1 MNDRLLTY
9 AFTIDYF
16 VALFFVYVKNAS
28 YATVHVTNLTEF
40 SNNLLKCEDQIYSK
54 LLSSIKVPTSSIL
67 LFEWKFSIHGL
78 LTLISIPY
86 RLEKKIS
93 LCKKYV
99 KEKKM
104 WNGILKKGERLPLK
118 FAFETFFSFQR
129 TTAQYYLVE

>member
-28 YATVHVTNLTEF
+28 YATVHVTNWKEF
-40 SNNLLKCEDQIYSK
+40 SNNLLRCKDQIYSK
-54 LLSSIKVPTSSIL
+54 LLSSIEVPTSSIL

-86 RLEKKIS
+86 RLEKKS
-93 LCKKYV
+93 LYV
-99 KEKKM
+99 KNTSKKKNVKWNLEKR
-104 WNGILKKGERLPLK
+104 ERDCL
-118 FAFETFFSFQR
+118 
-129 TTAQYYLVE
+129 